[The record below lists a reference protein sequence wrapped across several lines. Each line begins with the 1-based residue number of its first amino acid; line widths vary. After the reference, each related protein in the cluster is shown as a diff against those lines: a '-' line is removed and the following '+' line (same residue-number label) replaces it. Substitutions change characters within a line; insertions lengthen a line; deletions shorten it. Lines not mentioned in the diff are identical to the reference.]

1 MDQRSSRVQTY
12 RNTDIQDNI
21 LDKGISKQV
30 CVEPR
35 PSTLSTTHR
44 HRIDKYLDTLL
55 ANQPIS
61 DGEATDRCQKVTP
74 QDGGLPE
81 LRRCRTWSEITND
94 VTDVCCNVEDLNF
107 SMQNLRPSNIKVIF
121 QRPSCGSP
129 TAVASGF
136 IAGAAPVARH
146 YHHLLLSTCA
156 TCQLSINISACRA
169 LSSKPAR

>member
-12 RNTDIQDNI
+12 RYTDIQDNI

-107 SMQNLRPSNIKVIF
+107 GMQNLCPSKVKVIF

-129 TAVASGF
+129 IVVASRF
-136 IAGAAPVARH
+136 IASTAPVLQTGRETH
-146 YHHLLLSTCA
+146 DSL
-156 TCQLSINISACRA
+156 
-169 LSSKPAR
+169 